1 MKILCAL
8 DFSNCSVNAAHWAS
22 AYLQSKGKGSLSL
35 IHCINLRSRSQMF
48 LKIDD
53 YLEERAKIDL
63 DLLIKELKSKY
74 PDVNYKPLVYVA
86 DPKSLIA
93 QLSAKKSYDLVIVGT
108 KGLTSLKEVTV
119 GSVSAYLINKL
130 NRPIFVIPE
139 NVSFNPIKN
148 IVLGVN
154 NDFTN
159 LVEETQPLK
168 DLFDPKEFTLH
179 LVHVKR
185 KHDIMD
191 QYDLHPSSPL
201 HEIKYDYISIKPDHS
216 ITHTLQKYC
225 EENKADALVMIHT
238 KRNWLKK
245 LVKKSTSR
253 LGLFNIELPFLV
265 LPAINKKNAS

>member
-8 DFSNCSVNAAHWAS
+8 DFSNCSVNAAHWAA
-22 AYLQSKGKGSLSL
+22 AYLQSKGKGNLSL

-53 YLEERAKIDL
+53 YLEDRAKLDL
-63 DLLIKELKSKY
+63 DLLIKELKDQY
-74 PDVNYKPLVYVA
+74 PKVNFKAMIYIA
-86 DPKSLIA
+86 DPKSLIV
-93 QLSAKKSYDLVIVGT
+93 QLSVKKSYDLVVLGT

-119 GSVSAYLINKL
+119 GSVSAYLIQKL
-130 NRPIFVIPE
+130 DRPVFVIPE
-139 NVSFNPIKN
+139 KVKYKPINN

-154 NDFTN
+154 NDFTH
-159 LVEETQPLK
+159 LAEETQPLK
-168 DLFDPKEFTLH
+168 ELFDPKEFVLH

-201 HEIKYDYISIKPDHS
+201 HGIQYDYKSLKPDRS
-216 ITHTLQKYC
+216 ISRTLQKYC
-225 EENKADALVMIHT
+225 EENKADTLVMIHT

-245 LVKKSTSR
+245 LFKKSTSR
-253 LGLFNIELPFLV
+253 LGLFNIELPFLI
-265 LPAINKKNAS
+265 LPAIN